1 VRRQGPGH
9 PIGPRSETK
18 RCGSLG
24 VGSGVKREIGD
35 LNCFFFGGG
44 IKERLLVVGMMYE
57 GRDSG
62 EAGDAMWALADSGF
76 VV

>member
-1 VRRQGPGH
+1 MWLFGSRERRQE
-9 PIGPRSETK
+9 RD
-18 RCGSLG
+18 RGSQL
-24 VGSGVKREIGD
+24 
-35 LNCFFFGGG
+35 FFWG